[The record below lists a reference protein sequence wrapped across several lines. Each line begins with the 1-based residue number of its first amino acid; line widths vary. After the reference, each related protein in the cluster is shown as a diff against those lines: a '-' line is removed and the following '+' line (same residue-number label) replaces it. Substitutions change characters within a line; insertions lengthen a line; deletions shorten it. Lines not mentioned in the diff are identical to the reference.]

1 MIFPLEED
9 DLIVQLLVD
18 LLGQLLPQLARK
30 LLHELAIVDFSQLL
44 LVLILKSSDD
54 SRIQFV
60 VNGVVLLDAL
70 QDLKFLL
77 QLSFLRV
84 FTGKHL

>member
-1 MIFPLEED
+1 
-9 DLIVQLLVD
+9 VD
-18 LLGQLLPQLARK
+18 LLGQLLPQLTRK
-30 LLHELAIVDFSQLL
+30 LLHELAVVDFSQLL
-44 LVLILKSSDD
+44 LMLILKSSDD